1 MRKIAS
7 ALLCIALSVLF
18 SIEALAQSST
28 LSAGPLTSGHAPQY
42 SAGAPLAVLRD
53 GGGSGGGTI
62 GTTLGEIGVTSRSST
77 NTYPSASS
85 GNGPNREH
93 LCLYDAPTLNNPNGF
108 HYVCLDPNAN
118 GGGLLSFGAGGGA
131 TPLPLQFLVN
141 GTPQQVPITRQSL
154 GAAASGANSDIT
166 SLGGLT
172 SPQPTGLGSIMGTP
186 FTIPGATFGD
196 SSQGRGARRPDAK
209 SDYGAICDGQQH
221 PLSDRFGTGAGALQ
235 AAQQY
240 YPYAVDIGEETD
252 TAALAG
258 LIQTWRTSMSASPT
272 TGVEYRASG
281 LGQCQV
287 NRTLNMSNFR
297 DYRSIFHF
305 DGTKLLCYGTGL
317 ICVDGSMN
325 EFATYYD
332 LDINGQSS
340 NPPLLGLFLGRDNT
354 TDRCNNNSYFNLTVV
369 NDFTFAA
376 VDNFACEVNTFIK
389 PTISNIAP
397 NAFGWVQDGMN
408 HWGIASPTLG
418 NTAPQNVA
426 NSLYSDVF
434 IGGSSTV
441 TGTGSTPI
449 WLASTSSNRFDGFYT
464 TATGTASATKANV
477 WLYSYKP
484 GDENQGLQW
493 LSHTEGGRTGNA
505 AFFLFTG
512 PNTTQTVMNM
522 TYTDSGYGALV
533 NHLAADAG
541 VVSVNLPGFKY
552 DVGNLHSGENV
563 FDQPSVYT
571 TQGFFN
577 LGNATTP
584 QSWNLPATSW
594 SGCLTVAG
602 SVTCKLGGTMQPYGQ
617 NVSLSGTG
625 INVSTAGPIASL
637 APSSSAGYG
646 ANTAGVYSFP
656 TLTISTPDVTGGT
669 QATANITAWAFYAA
683 PDALQDGG
691 SWPPGGTGYL
701 VNDVLTVPGG
711 TCPIPPQIKV
721 LTVDGNGGILTWAKQ
736 TTGNCTVAMSMPVS
750 LTGGTGTGATLSRMA
765 WTPLTYS
772 VTNGGTGYIAPTF
785 SFSAGTYNNQKNP
798 GITSTV
804 TPGPYLINGNP
815 LPFETSPASNDA
827 QYISLFPTTATT
839 SAAAPSQNV
848 ARCAAFTSPV
858 AEHVDQLS
866 LTVTTLGTGPLNV
879 SLYSDAI
886 DATTQRHQPQ
896 AAVGSGSFVVT
907 SAATVQAA
915 IGTNGVGVP
924 LSAGIN
930 WACINDTNAADAVRL
945 VVMAGTSTYEANLI
959 GSSTPANVTSVN
971 ANISSLVIGQTAGT
985 WPSYVGATFTDSAG
999 VAMPLLSARVASVP

>member
-1 MRKIAS
+1 MRR
-7 ALLCIALSVLF
+7 ALLALVCLLWATAAYAQFFNPQPSVDLGPDWQKIPGGM
-18 SIEALAQSST
+18 SY
-28 LSAGPLTSGHAPQY
+28 AGCLTVPLT
-42 SAGAPLAVLRD
+42 VT
-53 GGGSGGGTI
+53 GGCEGGGT
-62 GTTLGEIGVTSRSST
+62 LNVQSL
-77 NTYPSASS
+77 YL
-85 GNGPNREH
+85 NGQA
-93 LCLYDAPTLNNPNGF
+93 LII
-108 HYVCLDPNAN
+108 
-118 GGGLLSFGAGGGA
+118 GGA
-131 TPLPLQFLVN
+131 FSPLLFPAFTGDVTTATGTVATTIVN
-141 GTPQQVPITRQSL
+141 GVVTAAKMASGAAAGNLGFTPPNPANALSEYTSAAIASRANL

-166 SLGGLT
+166 SLGGLAN
-172 SPQPTGLGSIMGTP
+172 QPS
-186 FTIPGATFGD
+186 
-196 SSQGRGARRPDAK
+196 AK
-209 SDYGAICDGQQH
+209 YTYGAICDGTSH
-221 PLSDRFGTGAGALQ
+221 PLSAVYSTLAAAQ
-235 AAQQY
+235 AA
-240 YPYAVDIGEETD
+240 YPAAIALTDETD
-252 TAALAG
+252 WAALTELVSAWNASIASNPVAG
-258 LIQTWRTSMSASPT
+258 MK
-272 TGVEYRASG
+272 YDASG
-281 LGQCQV
+281 LGNCV
-287 NRTLNMSNFR
+287 INRTLELANL
-297 DYRSIFHF
+297 RSYNGTFIFS
-305 DGTKLLCYGTGL
+305 GTRILCYGSGL
-317 ICVDGSMN
+317 ICVDGAMAQF
-325 EFATYYD
+325 ETFRD
-332 LDINGQSS
+332 LSITGLPAPSV
-340 NPPLLGLFLGRDNT
+340 PPMLGLFIGRDST
-354 TDRCNNNSYFNLTVV
+354 ADRCNNNTYENLTVV

-886 DATTQRHQPQ
+886 DATTNRHQPQ